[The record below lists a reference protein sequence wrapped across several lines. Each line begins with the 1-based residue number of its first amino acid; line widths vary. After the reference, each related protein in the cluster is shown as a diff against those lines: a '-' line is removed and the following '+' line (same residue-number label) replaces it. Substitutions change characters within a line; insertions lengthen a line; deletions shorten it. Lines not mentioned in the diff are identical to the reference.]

1 MKNFS
6 TYIVS
11 AFLHDFLENLS
22 HRIDD
27 AELVRSKLDKYC
39 SNRVILLTNELN
51 DQVVLFNKIS
61 HVF

>member
-27 AELVRSKLDKYC
+27 TELVRSKLDKYC

-61 HVF
+61 NVF